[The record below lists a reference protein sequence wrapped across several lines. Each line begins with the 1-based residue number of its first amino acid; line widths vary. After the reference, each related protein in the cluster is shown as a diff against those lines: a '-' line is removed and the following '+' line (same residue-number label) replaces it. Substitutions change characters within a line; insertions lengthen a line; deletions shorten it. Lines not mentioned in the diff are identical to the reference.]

1 MGENT
6 GEKIAVIGAGSW
18 GTTLAVLLADKGFDV
33 TLWVYEPDLV
43 REIEAKRENP
53 LFLPGVSIPSN
64 IKPTHSLCEA
74 VREKDVIVSV
84 VPSHVARQVTLQYRD
99 HLPKGAHLVSATKGL
114 EEESLL
120 RISQVIQQSI
130 PSRIEIKISCL
141 SGPSFAREVSR
152 KMATAVA
159 VACEDTQ
166 EAIFIQHLFSS
177 PYFRVYRNNDLV
189 GVELAGALKN
199 VIAIA
204 AGISDGLGFGYN
216 ARAALITRGLVEI
229 TRLGMAMGARQETF
243 YGLAGVGD
251 LILTCTADLSRNR
264 TLGLRL
270 GQGEKLSHILGSMKM
285 VAEGVVTARAAI
297 RLARK
302 LHVEMPISEQVSAIL
317 FEERTPLDAFSELMS
332 RTLKY
337 E

>member
-1 MGENT
+1 MSEN
-6 GEKIAVIGAGSW
+6 IAVIGAGSW
-18 GTTLAVLLADKGFDV
+18 GTTLAVLLADKGYDI

-43 REIEAKRENP
+43 REIETKRENS
-53 LFLPGVSIPSN
+53 LFLPGVPIPYN
-64 IKPTHSLCEA
+64 VIPTHSLEDA
-74 VREKDVIVSV
+74 VRGKEVIVSV
-84 VPSHVARQVTLQYRD
+84 VPSHVARQTTLQYRN
-99 HLPKGAHLVSATKGL
+99 HLLQGAHLVSATKGL

-120 RISQVIQQSI
+120 RISEVIQQSV
-130 PSRIEIKISCL
+130 PSHLEIKISCL
-141 SGPSFAREVSR
+141 SGPSFAHEVSR

-159 VACEDTQ
+159 VACEDNT
-166 EAIFIQHLFSS
+166 EAIYIQHLFSS

-204 AGISDGLGFGYN
+204 AGIADGLGFGYN

-229 TRLGMAMGARQETF
+229 TRLGLAMGACQETF

-264 TLGLRL
+264 SLGLRL
-270 GQGEKLSHILGSMKM
+270 GHGEKLSQILGSMKM

-297 RLARK
+297 RLAQK
-302 LHVEMPISEQVSAIL
+302 FQVEMPIAEQVFGIL
-317 FEERTPLDAFSELMS
+317 FEERNPLNAFSELMS

>member
-1 MGENT
+1 M

-18 GTTLAVLLADKGFDV
+18 GTTLAILLADKGYDI
-33 TLWVYEPDLV
+33 TLWVYEPNLA
-43 REIEAKRENP
+43 REIETKRENS
-53 LFLPGVSIPSN
+53 LFLPGVLIPHN
-64 IKPTHSLCEA
+64 VKPTYSLDEA
-74 VREKDVIVSV
+74 VREKEVIVSV
-84 VPSHVARQVTLQYRD
+84 VPSHVARQITIQYRD
-99 HLPKGAHLVSATKGL
+99 HLLQGVHLVSATKGL

-120 RISQVIQQSI
+120 RISQVIQQSV
-130 PSRIEIKISCL
+130 PSHLKIKISCL
-141 SGPSFAREVSR
+141 SGPSFASEVSR

-159 VACEDTQ
+159 VACEDKQ
-166 EAIFIQHLFSS
+166 EAIHIQHLFSS

-204 AGISDGLGFGYN
+204 AGVSDGLGFGYN

-229 TRLGMAMGARQETF
+229 TRLGLAMGARQETF

-270 GQGEKLSHILGSMKM
+270 GRGEKLSQILSSMKM

-297 RLARK
+297 RLAQK
-302 LHVEMPISEQVSAIL
+302 FQVEMPIAEQVSGIL
-317 FEERTPLDAFSELMS
+317 FEDRNPLNAFSELMS